1 MAEDR
6 KAWKSTEDNPYY
18 SVYGAEKVPF
28 LQRPEKNVIL
38 LDDCAER
45 RDKWQHCLKKIEG
58 PGNENSSNL
67 HLCNELWGRY
77 KFCIE
82 MYKAQKR
89 TDVSR
94 WYCHKEQD
102 EATKTCLTE
111 KKLLT
116 RDCRRAEQKVED
128 CLKKQHASTQEKELF
143 QTKTYKDW

>member
-1 MAEDR
+1 MCVDSSKLPFLSNVIDFLPCCQLIYHNMTEDR

-58 PGNENSSNL
+58 PENEKSSNL

-82 MYKAQKR
+82 MYKA
-89 TDVSR
+89 VSFVFG
-94 WYCHKEQD
+94 
-102 EATKTCLTE
+102 AM
-111 KKLLT
+111 
-116 RDCRRAEQKVED
+116 
-128 CLKKQHASTQEKELF
+128 
-143 QTKTYKDW
+143 